1 MYTSLQKRQS
11 NRTVITQAVKG
22 TYMSIDACPQLMRK
36 YMKNCNIFDLRL
48 GVELIMKD
56 GALKTD
62 WNGRDWSRGSWED
75 TYTGSKLA
83 GTSSAKTLHLP

>member
-48 GVELIMKD
+48 GVL
-56 GALKTD
+56 
-62 WNGRDWSRGSWED
+62 N
-75 TYTGSKLA
+75 
-83 GTSSAKTLHLP
+83 